1 MNSNARTSRTPIML
15 ASTAAMA
22 ALLLTG
28 CGQGTDPGTQPSAST
43 TASES
48 SQQTDNSSE
57 NAVDQDAL
65 LQTNDQLSEALG
77 DDYVQG
83 WIKDGKLNVSTTSEE
98 QLSTIEEVGAVGHL
112 VQFSSEELRSAISEI
127 MKWQSKQENPVRN
140 AIHAYTLN
148 PETGGITL
156 SVDKSQ
162 LEAVEKLID
171 DEKPIGEIPV
181 DYKESGGI
189 MTPAATQ

>member
-15 ASTAAMA
+15 AFTAAMA

-83 WIKDGKLNVSTTSEE
+83 WIKDGKLNVSTTSED
-98 QLSTIEEVGAVGHL
+98 QLATIEQAGAVGHL

-127 MKWQSKQENPVRN
+127 MKWQGKQENSVRN
-140 AIHAYTLN
+140 AIHAYMLN

>member
-28 CGQGTDPGTQPSAST
+28 CGQGTDPGTQPSASA

-98 QLSTIEEVGAVGHL
+98 QLSTIEEAGAVGHL

-181 DYKESGGI
+181 DFKESGGI

>member
-1 MNSNARTSRTPIML
+1 M
-15 ASTAAMA
+15 
-22 ALLLTG
+22 
-28 CGQGTDPGTQPSAST
+28 
-43 TASES
+43 
-48 SQQTDNSSE
+48 
-57 NAVDQDAL
+57 DQDAL

-83 WIKDGKLNVSTTSEE
+83 WIKDGKLNVSTTSED
-98 QLSTIEEVGAVGHL
+98 QLATIEQAGAVGHL

-127 MKWQSKQENPVRN
+127 MKWQSKQENSVRN

>member
-1 MNSNARTSRTPIML
+1 MNFNARTSRTPIML

-28 CGQGTDPGTQPSAST
+28 CGQGTDPGAQARASA
-43 TASES
+43 TASEP
-48 SQQTDNSSE
+48 SQQTENSSG
-57 NAVDQDAL
+57 NTMDQDAL

-77 DDYVQG
+77 DEYVQG
-83 WIKDGKLNVSTTSEE
+83 WIKDGQLNVSTTSEE
-98 QLSTIEEVGAVGHL
+98 QLSAIEEAGAIGHL

-127 MKWQSKQENPVRN
+127 MKWQGKQENPVRT

-162 LEAVEKLID
+162 LDEVQKLIET
-171 DEKPIGEIPV
+171 EKPIGEIPV
-181 DYKESGGI
+181 DYKQSGGI
-189 MTPAATQ
+189 MSPAATQ

>member
-83 WIKDGKLNVSTTSEE
+83 WIKDGKLNVSTTSED
-98 QLSTIEEVGAVGHL
+98 QLATIEQAGAVGHL